1 MDGNKSRAL
10 FTSLPL
16 GQRSSAPLHRQLY
29 DGIRS
34 AILRGLLSPGTQLP
48 ASRALAAD
56 LDVSRNTVMAAFD
69 QLLAEGYIEGRHGSG
84 TYVSRSLPEQLLH
97 AGPPGKETRRS
108 SAAAPRLSERG
119 QALASTPPVFP
130 RPHQTPHAF
139 EIGLPALDEFPVGTW
154 SRLVVRRCRAGL
166 RGLLGHDE
174 SPGLRPLREAIAAYV
189 GTARAVPCRAEQVI
203 LVSGSKR
210 AIDLAARVLLD
221 PGDTAWTED
230 PCYPAARGAL
240 LGAGARVV
248 PLPVDG
254 EGLDVAAGL
263 ARCADARLAYVT
275 PSHQYPTGVTMS
287 LRRRLALLEWAS
299 SRSAWVLEDDYDSE
313 YRYAG
318 RPLASLQ
325 GLDTQGR
332 VLYLG
337 SFSKVLFPAL
347 RLGYLVV
354 PPDLVSAFGAAHALL
369 AGPPP
374 ALEQAVL
381 ADFMAEGHFV
391 RHVRRMR
398 ALYAERQGVLMRA
411 LRRELN
417 GLLDVPTFESGMHLV
432 AWLPEG
438 VDDRTASAHAAATGV
453 TARPLSAFAAAPVR
467 RGGLLLG
474 YTALRPGQI
483 RDGVRRLA
491 VALRKCC

>member
-1 MDGNKSRAL
+1 MDGKKSRAL

-16 GQRSSAPLHRQLY
+16 DPRSSAPLHRQLC
-29 DGIRS
+29 DGLRS

-48 ASRALAAD
+48 ASRALAVD
-56 LDVSRNTVMAAFD
+56 LDLSRNTVMAAFE
-69 QLLAEGYIEGRHGSG
+69 QLLAEGYLEGRHGSG

-97 AGPPGKETRRS
+97 AGSPGKDTRRS
-108 SAAAPRLSERG
+108 PAAVPRLSKRG
-119 QALASTPPVFP
+119 QAFTSTPPAFP
-130 RPHQTPHAF
+130 RPYQTPHAF

-154 SRLVVRRCRAGL
+154 SRLVVRRCRAGFG
-166 RGLLGHDE
+166 GLLGYGE
-174 SPGLRPLREAIAAYV
+174 SAGSRPLREAIAAYV
-189 GTARAVPCRAEQVI
+189 GTARAVQCRAEQVI
-203 LVSGSKR
+203 VVSGSKR
-210 AIDLAARVLLD
+210 AIDLVARVLLD
-221 PGDTAWTED
+221 PGDTAWIED

-240 LGAGARVV
+240 LGAGAKVV

-263 ARCADARLAYVT
+263 RRYADARLAYVT
-275 PSHQYPTGVTMS
+275 PSHQYPTGVTMT
-287 LRRRLALLEWAS
+287 LRRRLALLEWAA
-299 SRSAWVLEDDYDSE
+299 SRSAWILEDDYDSE
-313 YRYAG
+313 YRYTG

-325 GLDTQGR
+325 ALDSQGR

-354 PPDLVSAFGAAHALL
+354 PPDLVSAFGAALALL

-398 ALYAERQGVLMRA
+398 TLYAERQGVLMRA

-417 GLLDVPTFESGMHLV
+417 GLLDVPAFESGMHLL
-432 AWLPEG
+432 AWLPDG
-438 VDDRTASAHAAATGV
+438 VDDRAASAHAAAAGIV
-453 TARPLSAFAAAPVR
+453 ARPLSAYTAAPVR
-467 RGGLLLG
+467 RAGLLLG
-474 YTALRPGQI
+474 YTALRPSQI
-483 RDGVRRLA
+483 RDGVRSLA
-491 VALRKCC
+491 AVLGQCH